1 MEITDEIKDKD
12 EKQDAENERDLFF
25 AMLNGQTVKET
36 IDTTR
41 GQFVVKFPKQK
52 DMLAIDRRIAA
63 MRYGLNAASYDNT
76 GNFNIQKVAFL
87 DVVVE
92 SGPAWYEAAKKKN
105 EGISW
110 GDMPDT
116 TFVDEVYVK
125 AWTFRNEVQ
134 EKLKHTSKSTDAKS
148 PAPDRGESMDATVGD
163 GLFSAV
169 AATSNGD

>member
-1 MEITDEIKDKD
+1 MEITDEIKSKD
-12 EKQDAENERDLFF
+12 TALDAENERDIFF
-25 AMLNGQTVKET
+25 AMLNGQTIKET

-63 MRYGLNAASYDNT
+63 MRLGLNAASYDDA

-87 DVVVE
+87 DTVVE
-92 SGPAWYEAAKKKN
+92 SGPAWYEAIKKKN
-105 EGISW
+105 VGISW

-125 AWTFRNEVQ
+125 AWTFRGKVQ
-134 EKLKHTSKSTDAKS
+134 DKLKVSNTNADTNTPLENGQQRVDA
-148 PAPDRGESMDATVGD
+148 PVGD
-163 GLFSAV
+163 GVFQAV
-169 AATSNGD
+169 AASSSRA